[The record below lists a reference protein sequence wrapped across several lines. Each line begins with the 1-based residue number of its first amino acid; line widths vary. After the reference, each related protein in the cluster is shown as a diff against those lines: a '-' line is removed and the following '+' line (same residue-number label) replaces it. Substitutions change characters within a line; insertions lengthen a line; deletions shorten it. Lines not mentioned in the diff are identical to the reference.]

1 MTDDDAARSAVLAEF
16 RAIVDMIDERWARD
30 AAQKA
35 TLRGRLGRWLLRSE
49 QRSRAGSRSVAPW
62 PARGPAR
69 R

>member
-1 MTDDDAARSAVLAEF
+1 MTWDRHDHPETIEMA
-16 RAIVDMIDERWARD
+16 RAILASVDERRARD

-49 QRSRAGSRSVAPW
+49 QRSRAGPRSVDPW

>member
-1 MTDDDAARSAVLAEF
+1 MA
-16 RAIVDMIDERWARD
+16 RAILASVDERRARE
-30 AAQKA
+30 AAQKV

-49 QRSRAGSRSVAPW
+49 QRSRAGSRSADPW